1 MDGLKHSQQ
10 LTRIP
15 LPFSDQSDPDPIQ
28 KNAHDANYIVRPGD
42 TLSEIARKLGTDQ
55 EELLRQNPHIRNPD
69 RIFAGDAIRLGRAPA
84 DTPQHVVK
92 SGETL
97 WSIARLHGRS
107 VSEIERANSAHVT
120 NKNLIFPGQVL
131 IIPGPS
137 STPITSM
144 TPATVSDGIA
154 SKTPEVSAQVP
165 GAALNV
171 AAPTTLSSAIILK
184 HRDIRLSPHTLEKMN
199 NIANEY
205 RRLTGKRV
213 TITDGDRT
221 ASDQAQR
228 MYDKISSGKADGLY
242 KNKAALEEIK
252 AAYALSKRSNTA
264 RSAIVRDM
272 ALVIQSQIDR
282 RIYISR
288 HLVGGGAD
296 VRIRDMSASQR
307 EAFKLAVI
315 KSGGASILNEGDHW
329 HIEVDTPKSA
339 PTPVTVLP
347 NTTPKISETVGSIQ
361 NSDRK
366 TVSFLNNRLLDL
378 FSELDPNP
386 TGPRRK
392 VSSRTGKITDPGGIA
407 SAENQARLHAREY
420 LSPELKLRFEKVAE
434 KYGVSPA
441 LIAGI
446 ASRESGLGVYLNHDK
461 ESVFYG
467 WGDYSR
473 RKGESHSQYHGFGIM
488 QIDKNTGDTSLQS
501 SYGNTRLDPYSEKHI
516 ARGVEI
522 FLAKLRDVQAKFPH
536 LTEAQQLMTAVSR
549 YNGGKRMPFPS
560 SDAGTTGGDY
570 ANDTLI
576 RARWFA
582 ANWNQIGK

>member
-1 MDGLKHSQQ
+1 MDGLNHSQQ

-15 LPFSDQSDPDPIQ
+15 LPFSDQGETDPVQ
-28 KNAHDANYIVRPGD
+28 KNAPDANYIVKPGD

-69 RIFAGDAIRLGRAPA
+69 RIFAGDAIRLGRGPA
-84 DTPQHVVK
+84 ELPQHVVK
-92 SGETL
+92 SGESL

-107 VSEIERANSAHVT
+107 VSEIERANSAHIT

-131 IIPGPS
+131 TIPGPVS
-137 STPITSM
+137 SRLSRATEISVEASVRPEAAAQIPRTPL
-144 TPATVSDGIA
+144 
-154 SKTPEVSAQVP
+154 SA
-165 GAALNV
+165 
-171 AAPTTLSSAIILK
+171 AAPATLSSAIILK
-184 HRDIRLSPHTLEKMN
+184 HRDIELSPHTLEKMN
-199 NIANEY
+199 SIANEY

-221 ASDQAQR
+221 AADQAQR

-242 KNKAALEEIK
+242 KNRTALDEIK
-252 AAYALSKRSNTA
+252 AAYASSKRTNTS
-264 RSAIVRDM
+264 RSAVVRDM

-288 HLVGGGAD
+288 HLVGSGAD

-339 PTPVTVLP
+339 PIPASALP
-347 NTTPKISETVGSIQ
+347 NATPKISENGGSIQ
-361 NSDRK
+361 HLDRK
-366 TVSFLNNRLLDL
+366 SVSLLNSRVLDL
-378 FSELDPNP
+378 VSELNP
-386 TGPRRK
+386 SPAGPRRK
-392 VSSRTGKITDPGGIA
+392 VSARTGKITDPGGIA

-461 ESVFYG
+461 DSVFYG

-501 SYGNTRLDPYSEKHI
+501 SYGKTRLDPYSVKHI

-522 FLAKLRDVQAKFPH
+522 FLGKLRDVQAKFPH

-560 SDAGTTGGDY
+560 SDSGTTGGDY